1 MPYKD
6 RQLFSLLT
14 INSKFFY
21 TFLFLDALSS
31 SAPGILKYVQS
42 NPGGLPTGLLFYFR
56 GMNHKTDFSGQ
67 QLSLSIIGCGNLGI
81 AIANGLLAQGTAPSS
96 IVASRRNVHPLQGL
110 ADQGVRITSN
120 NAEAVKESRL
130 VILAVKPYNVVPVLE
145 EIRDLLTDE
154 HMIVSVAT
162 GISIADMKAA
172 IGKDLRLFRAMPNTA
187 ADVRESL
194 TCVCGKG
201 RHTDDLALIQSVF
214 SGLGPTIV
222 INEELMEAAT
232 VLGACGIAY
241 VLRFMRAMVQG
252 GIEIGFDARTATAIV
267 NQVVKGASELLIV
280 RKQHPEHEIDK
291 VTTPKGCTIVGLNE
305 MEHNGFSSSLIKGIV
320 ASYDKIAH

>member
-1 MPYKD
+1 MNTHTSTN
-6 RQLFSLLT
+6 QLTST
-14 INSKFFY
+14 
-21 TFLFLDALSS
+21 
-31 SAPGILKYVQS
+31 
-42 NPGGLPTGLLFYFR
+42 
-56 GMNHKTDFSGQ
+56 
-67 QLSLSIIGCGNLGI
+67 LSIIGCGNLGL
-81 AIANGLLAQGTAPSS
+81 AIANGLLAQGIAADT
-96 IVASRRNVHPLQGL
+96 IHASRRNTLALQTL
-110 ADQGVRITSN
+110 AEMGVQVTTSN
-120 NAEAVKESRL
+120 VEAVGASRI
-130 VILAVKPYNVVPVLE
+130 VILAVKPYNILPVLA
-145 EIRDLLTDE
+145 EIREVLTDD
-154 HMIVSVAT
+154 HMVISVAT
-162 GISIADMKAA
+162 GVTLAEMKAA
-172 IGKDLRLFRAMPNTA
+172 IGKNVRLFRAMPNTA

-194 TCVCGKG
+194 TCVCGQG
-201 RHTDDLALIQSVF
+201 HHANDLGTVQSVF

-252 GIEIGFDARTATAIV
+252 GIEIGFDARTATTIV
-267 NQVVKGASELLIV
+267 NQVVRGASELLIV